1 MNRVFFLICSCAF
14 FISACNRSNQQYDK
28 AYFDFDSLINV
39 QVAGLLKVQS
49 TITKRSMINGKED
62 DSSFVLDSLKLAN
75 ELDVFRQLD
84 LINRPLYRNT
94 YQIED
99 GVKDTKSNLFIRSY
113 TAKSPSPVP
122 FVKFYYRSSP
132 RELKKIESVFYEE
145 NSLYDTRRN
154 LLLEFDDST
163 GSLLLSGYQLSGTQ
177 KMILNDTVNFSV
189 NVSFSSGKQ

>member
-1 MNRVFFLICSCAF
+1 MSRIFFLICSCAF
-14 FISACNRSNQQYDK
+14 ILSACNRANQKYDK

-39 QVAGLLKVQS
+39 QVAALLKAQA
-49 TITKRSMINGKED
+49 TISKKSMINGKED

-75 ELDVFRQLD
+75 ELDAFRQLD
-84 LINRPLYRNT
+84 VINKPLYRNI

-99 GVKDTKSNLFIRSY
+99 GQKDYKSNLLIRSY
-113 TAKSPSPVP
+113 TAKSPSPVH

-132 RELKKIESVFYEE
+132 RELKKIESVFHEE